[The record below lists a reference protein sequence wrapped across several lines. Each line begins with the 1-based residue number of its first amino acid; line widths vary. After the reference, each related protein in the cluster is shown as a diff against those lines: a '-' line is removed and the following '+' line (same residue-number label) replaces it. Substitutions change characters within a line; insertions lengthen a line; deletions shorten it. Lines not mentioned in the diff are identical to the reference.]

1 MMPQT
6 LALSSTPE
14 LVRAYETLRAAILSS
29 GAGATLPVH
38 AWRLVHEGLLAWGL
52 WAGAARETP
61 GARGGARDIAA
72 DGPGVCAAVD
82 AAPGVCPWRKHGAAV
97 WTHRHRPRL
106 GLA

>member
-1 MMPQT
+1 MMPKT

-38 AWRLVHEGLLAWGL
+38 AWRLVQEGLLAWGL

-61 GARGGARDIAA
+61 GARDGARDVAA
-72 DGPGVCAAVD
+72 DGPGVLSGQAPAAVVSLM
-82 AAPGVCPWRKHGAAV
+82 ATLTLQSMTPEMTPVEV
-97 WTHRHRPRL
+97 T
-106 GLA
+106 

>member
-1 MMPQT
+1 MPQT

-29 GAGATLPVH
+29 GAGATIPVH

-72 DGPGVCAAVD
+72 DGPGVLSGPAPAAVVSLM
-82 AAPGVCPWRKHGAAV
+82 ATLTLQSMTPEMTPVEV
-97 WTHRHRPRL
+97 T
-106 GLA
+106 

>member
-1 MMPQT
+1 MPQT

-29 GAGATLPVH
+29 GAGATIPVH

-72 DGPGVCAAVD
+72 DGPEVLSGPAPAAVVSLM
-82 AAPGVCPWRKHGAAV
+82 ATLTLQSMTPEMIPVEV
-97 WTHRHRPRL
+97 T
-106 GLA
+106 